1 MPEQLVES
9 INDTARMAR
18 TMLSL
23 LLVAALVVVLI
34 LSFSNDENL
43 FRDVSVELPQI
54 GIGISIEKSYIV
66 APLIFLYLHIQVL
79 YLLNVL
85 ARGMRAFMRE
95 PAHQEHFDRLSAF
108 VFIQLYRDQHLL
120 LFPWLLF
127 WSGVVV
133 IPLALLFAMDL
144 SFVRYQSGIT
154 LGHHIIFIIDLV
166 FVMWSVWAVWPS
178 CSESR
183 RPLRRT
189 TTFRA
194 ARRVIRRML
203 IRNISSNMI
212 VMSVAAVFV
221 ISILLFLLYFFVDT
235 TMEYPDSIFGGFLI
249 FLVVVLIFVR
259 RTRLGRV
266 ACDEFRRSRV
276 VNGVIISTAVIS
288 VFITLF
294 LFHSVK
300 PPRFDTETIYRD
312 RECIWR
318 DDGKKDDIKEEDAS
332 CSNYIDRFLCKWLG
346 ICRYLNLRY
355 KWLTSTQTVDLADL
369 VTDELGDRRTE
380 YSLRSVN
387 NLHVVDRNFRFADF
401 RNAAL
406 HGADFRKAKLEGAD
420 FTLAELHSAKF
431 PEAQLRNTT
440 FRRSESR
447 DAVFIGSKSQSVD
460 FEHAALQGAS
470 FHHTQLQGSNFK
482 DAKLTGAFFVG
493 AGLQGV
499 NFKDARLQAADFEK
513 AELQGA
519 NFEGAILDGAELVGA
534 RLQGVN
540 FSGAQL
546 EGADL
551 GGAQLQGSFYE
562 EKPGSWKLAW
572 MPDVSFRNCPE
583 MSDIVPCNYTK
594 LYNKILQRLGKNLDV
609 RLAWDKND
617 QKGTS
622 LEDHLEDYLTPNTD
636 RRKLDCGLLQ
646 DEKGSVVCYESKPY
660 YNKDWGKK
668 EVNDWNNRTV
678 NLAILMGQLAC
689 KDGYSANRIFSRWTK
704 DENVLSDDDR
714 VIHLVRISPDA
725 DKASKAVRSEM
736 RGGVFKILD
745 CERKKKD
752 RSRCPGLQTIPDGK
766 WSQWWTKFGDELP
779 ESSCIKPN
787 PFSYFLI
794 SEALPVR

>member
-43 FRDVSVELPQI
+43 FRDVSVELPQV

-85 ARGMRAFMRE
+85 ARRMRAFMRE

-154 LGHHIIFIIDLV
+154 FGHHIIFIIDLV

-178 CSESR
+178 CGESR
-183 RPLRRT
+183 RPLRR

-235 TMEYPDSIFGGFLI
+235 TMEYPDLIFGGFLI
-249 FLVVVLIFVR
+249 FLVVVLIFVKK
-259 RTRLGRV
+259 TRLGRV

-288 VFITLF
+288 VFMTLF

-355 KWLTSTQTVDLADL
+355 KWLTSIQTVDLAGL

-387 NLHVVDRNFRFADF
+387 NLHVADRNFRFADF

-499 NFKDARLQAADFEK
+499 NFKDARLQAADFERAK
-513 AELQGA
+513 LQGA
-519 NFEGAILDGAELVGA
+519 NFEGAKLNGALLYRAE
-534 RLQGVN
+534 LQGVN
-540 FSGAQL
+540 FSEARL
-546 EGADL
+546 EVADL
-551 GGAQLQGSFYE
+551 GKAQLQGSFYKKE
-562 EKPGSWKLAW
+562 PDSWKLAW
-572 MPDVSFRNCPE
+572 MPSVSFSFCCAGQN
-583 MSDIVPCNYTK
+583 
-594 LYNKILQRLGKNLDV
+594 NKIIQEMEKDREEDSVVKLTWKKEEEGMFIWKKDEGQCMV
-609 RLAWDKND
+609 RKK
-617 QKGTS
+617 KGGTQNTS
-622 LEDHLEDYLTPNTD
+622 LEDHLCDYLMPSTD
-636 RRKLDCGLLQ
+636 HKELDCDLLREL
-646 DEKGSVVCYESKPY
+646 EKKKSDKSVLPICYENGTELLPPFDDK
-660 YNKDWGKK
+660 KWDDWTEKLSMMLS
-668 EVNDWNNRTV
+668 RS
-678 NLAILMGQLAC
+678 AC
-689 KDGYSANRIFSRWTK
+689 KNGYTAQRIFSRWTR
-704 DENVLSDDDR
+704 DDGILSDVMLSHERRKVGRD
-714 VIHLVRISPDA
+714 
-725 DKASKAVRSEM
+725 
-736 RGGVFKILD
+736 ILD
-745 CERKKKD
+745 CKRGKENRM
-752 RSRCPGLQTIPDGK
+752 CPGLNTIPNGQ
-766 WSQWWTKFGDELP
+766 WSRLWTDFGDDDLP
-779 ESSCIKPN
+779 ESSCTKPN
-787 PFSYFLI
+787 S
-794 SEALPVR
+794 SS